1 MSTLRQHLVPLIVM
15 PCELYFWHKDLH
27 LKKVD
32 LCELTQTQQ
41 VTYVLMVT
49 CQNGSRYS
57 FMTCLSRVHHGV
69 CSFPFSYGRYSPT
82 VHRGMN
88 GSIVAS
94 ETFTD
99 LDYADDAALLAQL
112 PFLFLAIMQD

>member
-1 MSTLRQHLVPLIVM
+1 M
-15 PCELYFWHKDLH
+15 
-27 LKKVD
+27 KKVD

-41 VTYVLMVT
+41 VTYVLMLT

-57 FMTCLSRVHHGV
+57 WGLSRVHRGV
-69 CSFPFSYGRYSPT
+69 CSFPFSYGRYCPT

-88 GSIVAS
+88 GSTVAS